1 MQFLDKL
8 IGKQIRKPSG
18 ILGSLLG
25 HIMASDHIA
34 LTSWTL
40 GQLEIRDGNDVLD
53 IGCGS
58 GLAIKML
65 SNMIREGKIVGIDY
79 SPVMLRQAEKR
90 NRQGVKE
97 GKITIHHGNVSQL
110 PFSEDSFDKV
120 CAIET
125 FYFWPDPCE
134 NLREVRRVLRPGGTA
149 AIAMEISKE
158 GKNEPAILD
167 TARRLGFPIYSGEE
181 MKTLLSVA
189 GFVNVCYESIPER
202 EKGWLCVVGS
212 N

>member
-1 MQFLDKL
+1 
-8 IGKQIRKPSG
+8 
-18 ILGSLLG
+18 
-25 HIMASDHIA
+25 MASDHIA

-40 GQLEIRDGNDVLD
+40 SQLEIRNDNHILD

-65 SNMIREGKIVGIDY
+65 SDIVTEGKIVGVDY

-97 GKITIHHGNVSQL
+97 GKIAIYHSNVSQL
-110 PFSEDSFDKV
+110 PFADDSFDKV
-120 CAIET
+120 CTIES

-158 GKNEPAILD
+158 GRNESAISD
-167 TARRLGFPIYSGEE
+167 TAQRLRFPIYSGKE
-181 MKTLLSVA
+181 MIALLSAA
-189 GFVNVCYESIPER
+189 GFLNVYYKSIPER

-212 N
+212 S